1 MNNMRTNLLNNIPQ
15 LFISTFL
22 VMMVIIAGF
31 IDIPV
36 GGLISDSLV
45 RLVMN
50 GVLVL
55 SMVPMLN
62 AGMGIN
68 YGLPVGIVAG
78 LLGMSIAVNFNFFG
92 IFGFLGSII
101 LSLPIAVLFGMLYA
115 KILEVVKGR
124 EEIAGIFIGFSLIYL
139 MSFFWAVAPF
149 TNPQMLY
156 PIGGQGMRPTIGLSN
171 FFGKSLNE
179 LWLLNIRS
187 LTLPLGM
194 LIFFALLC
202 ILVYLFFKTKVGMA
216 ITAVGENETFVL
228 LSGIDIRKMRTLAVI
243 ISTVLG
249 AAGICVY
256 AQSYGFLELYN
267 APLMMAFPAASAVLI
282 GGARRGRTTV
292 LQVVAGAFLFQSI
305 YVFSTPL
312 ANRLLVPEASEIMR
326 VMITNMVILYALL
339 YEGGRAKIEKN

>member
-1 MNNMRTNLLNNIPQ
+1 MNNLKANVLNNIPQ
-15 LFISTFL
+15 LFIGTFL
-22 VMMVIIAGF
+22 VVMVVTTAF
-31 IDIPV
+31 IDMPV
-36 GGLISDSLV
+36 GTLVSNSLI

-62 AGMGIN
+62 AGLGIN

-78 LLGMSIAVNFNFFG
+78 LLGMSIAVNYSFLG
-92 IFGFLGSII
+92 VWGFLGSIL
-101 LSLPIAVLFGMLYA
+101 LSVPIAVVLGIIYA
-115 KILEVVKGR
+115 KILDSVKGR
-124 EEIAGIFIGFSLIYL
+124 EEIAGIFVGFSLIYL

-171 FFGKSLNE
+171 FFGKALNE
-179 LWLLNIRS
+179 LWLLEIRGFI
-187 LTLPLGM
+187 LPLGM
-194 LIFFALLC
+194 LTFFALLC
-202 ILVYLFFKTKVGMA
+202 LLVYFFFKTRVGMA
-216 ITAVGENETFVL
+216 ITAVGENETFAL
-228 LSGIDIRKMRTLAVI
+228 LSGIDVRKMRTLAVI
-243 ISTVLG
+243 LSTLLG

-267 APLMMAFPAASAVLI
+267 APLMMAFPAASAALI

-292 LQVVAGAFLFQSI
+292 LQVTAGAFLFQSI

>member
-1 MNNMRTNLLNNIPQ
+1 MI
-15 LFISTFL
+15 
-22 VMMVIIAGF
+22 VAGF

-62 AGMGIN
+62 AGLGIN

-101 LSLPIAVLFGMLYA
+101 ISLPIAVLFGMLYA
-115 KILEVVKGR
+115 KILEAVKGR

-194 LIFFALLC
+194 LIFFVLLC
-202 ILVYLFFKTKVGMA
+202 LLVYLFFKTKVGMA
-216 ITAVGENETFVL
+216 ITAVGENETFAR

-312 ANRLLVPEASEIMR
+312 ANRLMVPEASEIMR